1 MNELTANWNRR
12 VAVTGLGCVS
22 PLGIGCAENAEG
34 LRLGI
39 DGIRPVTQFDSEGC
53 QCQSAGEIAEGC
65 LDRAIDL
72 TRRARHWHRVS
83 RMTLLALAE
92 ALGNRPAFPAE
103 AAIFATTSGGMSYG
117 EAFYAAHR
125 RPGSPVRRR
134 DLLEYFMPQAGR
146 DALRAFHL
154 RTDPWIL
161 SNACA
166 SGSNAV
172 GHAALLIGTGQAKR
186 VICGGYDAL
195 SQLVFA
201 GFDCLRAATP
211 EKCRPFDRNRTG
223 LALGEGAAVLILEDR
238 ELAEREGTEVLGEV
252 AGYGAANDNHHLTQ
266 PDPSGAGPRRSM
278 QIALAVAGLETV
290 DYVNAHGTGTPHNDA
305 SEGRALNE
313 LLPGVPVSS
322 TKGAMG
328 HSLGAAGAIEAVFC
342 LLALRGQFLPPNLN
356 FQTPDETTPV
366 NLVAN
371 HSRPAALRTALSNSF
386 GFGGS
391 NASLIFRLP

>member
-1 MNELTANWNRR
+1 M
-12 VAVTGLGCVS
+12 GCVS
-22 PLGIGCAENAEG
+22 PLGLDCAENQTG
-34 LRLGI
+34 LQTGR
-39 DGIRPVTQFDSEGC
+39 DGIGPVTLFDPEGC
-53 QCQSAGEIAEGC
+53 HCRTAGEVPDARLAAAE
-65 LDRAIDL
+65 AI
-72 TRRARHWHRVS
+72 TVRSRHWHRVS

-92 ALGNRPAFPAE
+92 ALNGRTGFEPE
-103 AAIFATTSGGMSYG
+103 AAIFATTSGGMSFG
-117 EAFYAAHR
+117 EAFYHGIRGGRPARSQR
-125 RPGSPVRRR
+125 RELR
-134 DLLEYFMPQAGR
+134 EYFMPQAGR
-146 DALRAFHL
+146 DALRALGFKL
-154 RTDPWIL
+154 DPWIL

-172 GHAALLIGTGQAKR
+172 GHAAMLIGTGQARR
-186 VICGGYDAL
+186 VIGGGYDAV

-211 EKCRPFDRNRTG
+211 EKCRPFDRDRRG
-223 LALGEGAAVLILEDR
+223 LVLGEGAAALILEDW
-238 ELAEREGTEVLGEV
+238 EIAEREGREIFGEI

-278 QIALAVAGLETV
+278 QAALAVAGLEAV

-305 SEGRALNE
+305 SEGRAIAE
-313 LLPGVPVSS
+313 ILPGVPVSS

-356 FQTPDETTPV
+356 FQTPDEAIPI

-371 HSRPAALRTALSNSF
+371 HSRPAVLRTALSNSF
-386 GFGGS
+386 GFGGA
-391 NASLIFRLP
+391 NASLVFRAP